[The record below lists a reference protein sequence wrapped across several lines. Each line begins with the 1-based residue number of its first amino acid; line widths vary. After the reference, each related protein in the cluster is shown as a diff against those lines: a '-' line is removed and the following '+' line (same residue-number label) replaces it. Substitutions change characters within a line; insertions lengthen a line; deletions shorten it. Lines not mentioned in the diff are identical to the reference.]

1 MAGGND
7 NRALTFAVPRG
18 RLAEDLA
25 GLLAEAGLD
34 AGPLLQDTRS
44 LLRGE
49 GDLRFAVLRNEDVPT
64 YVERGAAAF
73 GVVGK
78 DVLREKA
85 PLDIIEYAD
94 LGYGA
99 CELVLAFP
107 RGASYTPGSFLR
119 VATKFPNL
127 AREAMGSTGFRH
139 EIITLRGGCEI
150 APAAGLADAVVDL
163 SATGE
168 TLRANN
174 LEKVRV
180 FERFTAR
187 LILNPAAYRLDTRVR
202 ELAERIVAGAKD
214 GGYV

>member
-1 MAGGND
+1 LMAAWTGS
-7 NRALTFAVPRG
+7 LTFAVPKG
-18 RLAEDLA
+18 RLATELA
-25 GLLAEAGLD
+25 ALLTRAGLD
-34 AGPLLQDTRS
+34 AAPLLQETRS
-44 LLRGE
+44 LLRGD
-49 GDLRFAVLRNEDVPT
+49 GDLRYALLRNEDVPT

-78 DVLREKA
+78 DVLREKGS
-85 PLDIIEYAD
+85 LDVIEYAD

-107 RGASYTPGSFLR
+107 CDTSYAPGAFLR

-127 AREAMGSTGFRH
+127 AREAMSRTGFRY
-139 EIITLRGGCEI
+139 EIINLRGGCEI

-163 SATGE
+163 SASGE
-168 TLRANN
+168 TLRANR
-174 LEKVRV
+174 LDKVRV

-187 LILNPAAYRLDTRVR
+187 LILNPAAYRLDGRVR
-202 ELAERIVAGAKD
+202 ELAERIVARAKN

>member
-1 MAGGND
+1 MGTAVGP
-7 NRALTFAVPRG
+7 LTFAVPRG
-18 RLAEDLA
+18 RLAADLA
-25 GLLAEAGLD
+25 GLLGEAGLD
-34 AGPLLQDTRS
+34 ARPLLQETRS
-44 LLRGE
+44 LLRGD
-49 GDLRFAVLRNEDVPT
+49 GDLRFALLRNEDVPA

-78 DVLREKA
+78 DVLREKGS
-85 PLDIIEYAD
+85 LDVIEYAD
-94 LGYGA
+94 LGYGD

-107 RGASYTPGSFLR
+107 RDASYEPGSFLR
-119 VATKFPNL
+119 VATRFPNL
-127 AREAMGSTGFRH
+127 AHEAMSRTGYRC

-150 APAAGLADAVVDL
+150 APAAGLADAIVDL

-187 LILNPAAYRLDTRVR
+187 LILNPAAYRLDARVR